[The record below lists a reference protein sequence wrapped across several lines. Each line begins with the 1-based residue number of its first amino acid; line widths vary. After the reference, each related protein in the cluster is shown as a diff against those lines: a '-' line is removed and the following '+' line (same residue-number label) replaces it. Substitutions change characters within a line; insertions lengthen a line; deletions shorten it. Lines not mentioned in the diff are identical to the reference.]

1 MGQPAAAQRVARP
14 AEVDAVRGV
23 TKHTRLVGP
32 AFGSFS
38 TYLSV
43 VLYERRMRAVLT
55 YIGAPARSRAGA

>member
-1 MGQPAAAQRVARP
+1 MTAPM
-14 AEVDAVRGV
+14 AVSKV
-23 TKHTRLVGP
+23 TFPTP